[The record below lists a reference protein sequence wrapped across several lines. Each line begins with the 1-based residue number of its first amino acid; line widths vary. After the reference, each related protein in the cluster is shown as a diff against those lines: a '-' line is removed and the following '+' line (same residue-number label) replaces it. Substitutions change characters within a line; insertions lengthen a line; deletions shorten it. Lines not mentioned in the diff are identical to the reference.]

1 MLACWGTSAAFL
13 VVKYFL
19 QQLPISLRILDSGFW
34 FRLTWNLSSGVLV
47 LKGNR
52 LQTLWNM
59 STFSKEKARC
69 SISHPI
75 AESLAVV
82 WGTDRGQTMLKEFY
96 VKIFFVSSEFE
107 KHVNIKMGKS
117 LLSILGLFR
126 SHFQNSP
133 VWINSL
139 LWWLSLSHHTTDGCW
154 IKYFR
159 LAYYILVLVTSFSVF
174 FTTQAERTA
183 SFFIYLCYILT
194 KNKSCKWKNIV
205 NRAEKNKIRWL
216 CLWLPSLQTSW
227 RRAAA
232 LHISHSLK
240 GKK

>member
-1 MLACWGTSAAFL
+1 MLACWGTSSAFL

-59 STFSKEKARC
+59 SKFSKEKARC

-107 KHVNIKMGKS
+107 KHVNIKLVKS

-126 SHFQNSP
+126 SRFQNSP

-139 LWWLSLSHHTTDGCW
+139 LWWLSLSHHTADGCW

-159 LAYYILVLVTSFSVF
+159 LAYYILSLSHLFFCVF
-174 FTTQAERTA
+174 YHSGRENCI
-183 SFFIYLCYILT
+183 FFYLFMLYT
-194 KNKSCKWKNIV
+194 NQ
-205 NRAEKNKIRWL
+205 E
-216 CLWLPSLQTSW
+216 
-227 RRAAA
+227 
-232 LHISHSLK
+232 
-240 GKK
+240 